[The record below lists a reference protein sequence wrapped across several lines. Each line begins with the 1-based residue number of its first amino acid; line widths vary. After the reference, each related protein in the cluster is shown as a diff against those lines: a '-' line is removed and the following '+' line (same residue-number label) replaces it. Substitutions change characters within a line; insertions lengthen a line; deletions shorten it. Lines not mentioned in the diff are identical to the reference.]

1 MRGKNEASPLL
12 SIGSPLNKI
21 RQYFSTL
28 EITRGFLVAILGSLF
43 IYMQYI
49 ALDYPLITSISGV
62 IALYLLLNSS
72 KKVWL
77 FTGFFTGMFWF
88 WWISL
93 SFIHYS
99 MPWAVPIVV
108 VAMGLLYALLFYS
121 IAKLSQIVENSKL
134 HKYAFLPYITKALGL
149 FVLSYIHPFGF
160 DWFKPELMFVNS
172 YIGIEKWQFAI
183 VLISIVL
190 TVIRKNIL
198 FLLPILLAIE
208 PNTSKIILSSSINNS
223 PIELVETNTTV
234 KDKWD
239 ESKHSEIYE
248 EVFSFIDSAIESK
261 KTLIVFPESVFPI
274 FLNYNK
280 LLVDRLK
287 EKSKQISIVVGGL
300 FWDGKTPY
308 NSTYIF
314 TKNSVQIA
322 NKVVLVPFGES
333 NPLPDFLSDWVNEVF
348 YDGAVDYKADSK
360 VTDYVVDGVT
370 YRNAICFEA
379 TSQKLYEKDS
389 KNQRPRNMIVLSNN
403 GWFTPSIEPTLQSL
417 LLLYYSRKYKT
428 TIYHSTN
435 MSSSYVVKP

>member
-1 MRGKNEASPLL
+1 
-12 SIGSPLNKI
+12 
-21 RQYFSTL
+21 
-28 EITRGFLVAILGSLF
+28 
-43 IYMQYI
+43 MQYMK
-49 ALDYPLITSISGV
+49 LDYITINTISAI
-62 IALYLLLNSS
+62 IALYLLLISN
-72 KKVWL
+72 KKTWL
-77 FTGFFTGMFWF
+77 FTGFFTGIFWF

-108 VAMGLLYALLFYS
+108 IAMGLLYALLFWS
-121 IAKLSQIVENSKL
+121 IASLSELIEKSKIDT
-134 HKYAFLPYITKALGL
+134 YTFLPYITNALGIL
-149 FVLSYIHPFGF
+149 SLSYIHPFGF

-183 VLISIVL
+183 VLITIVL
-190 TVIRKNIL
+190 TIIRKNIL
-198 FLLPILLAIE
+198 FLIPILFAIE
-208 PNTSKIILSSSINNS
+208 INTSKIILNSNISNSS
-223 PIELVETNTTV
+223 IELVETNTTV
-234 KDKWD
+234 KDKWN
-239 ESKHSEIYE
+239 ESKHNEIYE

-333 NPLPDFLSDWVNEVF
+333 NPLPDFLSDLVNEVF
-348 YDGAVDYKADSK
+348 YDGAVDYKADTK
-360 VTDYVVDGVT
+360 ITDYVVDGVT

-389 KNQRPRNMIVLSNN
+389 KNQRPKNMIVLSNN

-435 MSSSYVVKP
+435 MSSVYIVKP

>member
-28 EITRGFLVAILGSLF
+28 EITRGFLVALLGSLF
-43 IYMQYI
+43 IYMQYFG
-49 ALDYPLITSISGV
+49 LNYPSITTISG
-62 IALYLLLNSS
+62 IMALFVLLNSS
-72 KKVWL
+72 KKIWL
-77 FTGFFTGMFWF
+77 FTGFFIGIFWF

-93 SFIHYS
+93 SFIYYN
-99 MPWAVPIVV
+99 MPWAIPIVV
-108 VAMGLLYALLFYS
+108 LSMGLLYALLFWS
-121 IAKLSQIVENSKL
+121 VAKLSELVEKSKL
-134 HKYAFLPYITKALGL
+134 HMYTSLPYATKALGL
-149 FVLSYIHPFGF
+149 LILSYIHPFGF

-183 VLISIVL
+183 VLLALSLAIVK
-190 TVIRKNIL
+190 RNIL
-198 FLLPILLAIE
+198 FLTLILLSIE
-208 PNTSKIILSSSINNS
+208 VNTTKIVLSSMTNS
-223 PIELVETNTTV
+223 PLELVETKTSV
-234 KDKWD
+234 KEKWD
-239 ESKHSEIYE
+239 ETKHSKIYT
-248 EVFSFIDSAIESK
+248 EVFDTIDSAIANK

-274 FLNYNK
+274 FLNYDK
-280 LLVDRLK
+280 GLLDRLK
-287 EKSKQISIVVGGL
+287 EKSKYISVVVGAL

-314 TKNSVQIA
+314 TKNSVKIA

-348 YDGAVDYKADSK
+348 YDGAVDYQADNK

-379 TSQKLYEKDS
+379 TSQRLYEKDS
-389 KNQRPRNMIVLSNN
+389 KNQRPKNMIVLSNN

-417 LLLYYSRKYKT
+417 LLRYYSRKYKT